1 MWSMHVVIMHHG
13 MRSGAG
19 QGTYE
24 AYEGS
29 VPSAAFSAQ
38 RGSRPGHLPCRQ
50 RRGTCRRY
58 TIGAWVGG
66 DGHDEFTSSQGSEIR
81 AGRYAC
87 VWACFALRAVHAG
100 WMQAYCMSSWGRA
113 ILSLGGQAPK
123 VTNFEELWRFTFC
136 SDDAN
141 SWETYVSRHHSW
153 PHAKRLRPSM
163 PSQQHYCGG
172 HL

>member
-1 MWSMHVVIMHHG
+1 MSACALEPGKVHTKYTKAAHN
-13 MRSGAG
+13 RR
-19 QGTYE
+19 
-24 AYEGS
+24 
-29 VPSAAFSAQ
+29 PSA
-38 RGSRPGHLPCRQ
+38 HNEEVDLD
-50 RRGTCRRY
+50 TCRAGSEEAPVGD
-58 TIGAWVGG
+58 TIRAWVGG

-163 PSQQHYCGG
+163 PSSDRRVE
-172 HL
+172 